1 MKKYQLLMML
11 SYFIIM
17 TSCAVKKSQ
26 IPLIEDQELPL
37 VGDKIVYE
45 AIIEDSELSKAEMYA
60 ASKRF
65 IANTFKSAK
74 SVIQTEDESTG
85 LIICKGITTIK
96 HPESRTLVFSS
107 SNVGGYKSF
116 TMQFESKEGRC
127 RVKIYDIIEDN
138 SLSQYSR
145 SFSLEEI
152 LLDLAKKVNDS
163 QGENKIKR
171 KLIFNESVLLVNSN
185 FYALLDSFKESVSQY
200 KSNDDW

>member
-1 MKKYQLLMML
+1 ML
-11 SYFIIM
+11 SCFIIM
-17 TSCAVKKSQ
+17 TSCATRKVP
-26 IPLIEDQELPL
+26 IPIIEDQVLPL
-37 VGDKIVYE
+37 VDDKIVYE
-45 AIIEDSELSKAEMYA
+45 AIIEDSDLSKIEMYA

-65 IANTFKSAK
+65 IANAFKSAK
-74 SVIQTEDESTG
+74 SVIQTEDEATG

-96 HPESRTLVFSS
+96 YPESRNLVFSS
-107 SNVGGYKSF
+107 ANVGGYKSF

-145 SFSLEEI
+145 SYSLEEI
-152 LLDLAKKVNDS
+152 MLDLAKKANDA
-163 QGENKIKR
+163 QGENKAKR